1 MSYKKLKRVSLI
13 GLTML
18 QLVIF
23 QCKYL
28 NIQSNLMLVNFIS
41 TSKGYFRDA
50 KYTVKIKKIVILY
63 TFS

>member
-28 NIQSNLMLVNFIS
+28 NLQSNLMLVNFIS
-41 TSKGYFRDA
+41 TSKGYIRDA
-50 KYTVKIKKIVILY
+50 KYTVKINKIII
-63 TFS
+63 